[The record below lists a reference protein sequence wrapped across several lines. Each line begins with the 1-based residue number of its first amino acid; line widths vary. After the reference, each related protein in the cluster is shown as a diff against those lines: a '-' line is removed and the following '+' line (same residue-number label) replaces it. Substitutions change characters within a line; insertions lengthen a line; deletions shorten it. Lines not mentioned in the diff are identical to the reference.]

1 MDNKYNDNMNPNEIQ
16 NSNEMNPMRDEQDKI
31 IVTHS
36 RLFDDKPASSNRGR
50 NWSRGKSTFAAFM
63 AGAVVV
69 SGLMFASDKMNLFSN
84 HALPLLNSVSAAS
97 SSTQNGGAT
106 TASLD
111 MTRPNN
117 ISTIAKQ
124 AGQAVVK
131 IETKVSKSKQQ
142 ASSGN
147 SFFDQ
152 FFKGNGGSQKQD
164 SSSGTGDL
172 QAAGI
177 GSGFIFD
184 SSGYILTNEHVI
196 DGADEIDVTIQG
208 YDQPFKAKLLG
219 SSYDLDLAVLKIE
232 SSSALPTLA
241 IGSSDDSQVGDWV
254 VAIGNP
260 YDFDYTV
267 TAGLLSAKGREISID
282 DEQGTRNYKNL
293 IQTDAAINPG
303 NSGGPL
309 LNMNGEVIG
318 INTAVNSEAQGI
330 GFVIPTSTINSVLDN
345 LKNNIAI
352 PKAASP
358 YLGVSLQ
365 AVTDDMLSDLQ
376 LKNTDG
382 ALVADVQVG
391 TPAFEAGIRTYD
403 VIVSANNQAVATPE
417 ALTKIVQA
425 AKVGDTMPVTILR
438 NGQKQDVKVTIGDRN
453 AKAQTK

>member
-1 MDNKYNDNMNPNEIQ
+1 MDNKYNDNMNPNENQ
-16 NSNEMNPMRDEQDKI
+16 NSNEMNPIRDEQDKI

-36 RLFDDKPASSNRGR
+36 RLFDDKPTSSYRGR

-69 SGLMFASDKMNLFSN
+69 SGLMFASDKMNLFSDR
-84 HALPLLNSVSAAS
+84 ALPLVNSVSAVNTS
-97 SSTQNGGAT
+97 SQNGGAT

-131 IETKVSKSKQQ
+131 IETKVSSSKQQ

-152 FFKGNGGSQKQD
+152 FFKGNGGSQKQN

-172 QAAGI
+172 QPAGI

-365 AVTDDMLSDLQ
+365 AVTNDMLSDLQ

-425 AKVGDTMPVTILR
+425 AKVGDAMPVTILR
-438 NGQKQDVKVTIGDRN
+438 NGKEQNVTVTIGDKN

>member
-1 MDNKYNDNMNPNEIQ
+1 MDNKYNNDVNPNENQ
-16 NSNEMNPMRDEQDKI
+16 TSNEMNPLREEQDKI

-36 RLFDDKPASSNRGR
+36 RLFDDRATSTNRGR

-69 SGLMFASDKMNLFSN
+69 SGLMFASDKLNLFSDS
-84 HALPLLNSVSAAS
+84 ALPLASAVSAAS

-152 FFKGNGGSQKQD
+152 FFNGNGSQQDD
-164 SSSGTGDL
+164 SSSGSGDL

-177 GSGFIFD
+177 GSGFVFE

-232 SSSALPTLA
+232 SSSPLPTLA

-352 PKAASP
+352 PKEASP

-365 AVTDDMLSDLQ
+365 AVTDDMLGDLQ

-391 TPAFEAGIRTYD
+391 TPAFEGGIRTYD
-403 VIVSANNQAVATPE
+403 VIVAANNQAVATPE

-425 AKVGDTMPVTILR
+425 AKVGDKMPVTILR
-438 NGQKQDVKVTIGDRN
+438 NGQKQEVTVTIGDRN